1 MKALALLSG
10 GLDSIIAIKLVQSLG
25 IEVEAIYFSNPFH
38 QSPENTLHKVR
49 LLASNL
55 NIKLH
60 IREFGEDFLRVIEN
74 PRYNYGKQMNPCVDC
89 RIYQL
94 KEAKKLM
101 AEIGASFLIT
111 GEVLDQ
117 RPHSQRRDALDIVER
132 DSELRGFVLRPLT
145 AKHLRP
151 TVPEE
156 KGWVDRNR
164 LLDIKGRGR
173 NQQIELARKF
183 GITDYPSPAGG
194 CLLTYR
200 EFGEKVKD
208 LIRFESGLSLRSVN
222 LLQIGRHLRLTPQ
235 VKIIVGKNETEN
247 NLLLQ
252 LVSKNDIILELLDY
266 QGPTILYLGPPD
278 NQTLELAAAITAG
291 YGKVPNGE
299 QARVLAAGENFSP
312 ITLKVSP
319 LERSA
324 IQSYFVQ
331 NP

>member
-10 GLDSIIAIKLVQSLG
+10 GLDSILAVKLVQSLG
-25 IEVEAIYFSNPFH
+25 IQVEALYFANPFH
-38 QSPENTLHKVR
+38 QSPSETLHKIKQ
-49 LLASNL
+49 LASNL
-55 NIKLH
+55 NLKLH
-60 IREFGEDFLRVIEN
+60 IREFGEDYLRIIEN

-94 KEAKKLM
+94 QEAKKLM
-101 AEIGASFLIT
+101 EEIGAWFLIT

-132 DSELRGFVLRPLT
+132 DSKLRGYILRPLT

-173 NQQIELARKF
+173 DEQIQLAQKF
-183 GITDYPSPAGG
+183 NISDYPSPAGG

-200 EFGEKVKD
+200 EYGAKVKD
-208 LIRFESGLSLRSVN
+208 LIEYEKGLSLHSVN

-235 VKIIVGKNETEN
+235 VKIIVGKNEVEN
-247 NLLLQ
+247 NQLLQ
-252 LVSKNDIILELLDY
+252 LASNHNLILELADY
-266 QGPTILYLGPPD
+266 QGPTTLYQGP
-278 NQTLELAAAITAG
+278 LENRIFDLAAAITAG
-291 YGKVPNGE
+291 YSKAPRGE
-299 QARVLAAGENFSP
+299 QTRVIVSGDFPSKI
-312 ITLKVSP
+312 ITVLP
-319 LERSA
+319 LERNV
-324 IQSYFVQ
+324 IQSYFVH
-331 NP
+331 NI

>member
-38 QSPENTLHKVR
+38 QSPGDTLRKVK

-55 NIKLH
+55 NVKLH
-60 IREFGEDFLRVIEN
+60 ICEFGEGFFRVIEN

-94 KEAKKLM
+94 REAKKLM
-101 AEIGASFLIT
+101 TEIGAAFLIT

-132 DSELRGFVLRPLT
+132 DSELRGYILRPLT

-156 KGWVDRNR
+156 KGWVERNR

-173 NQQIELARKF
+173 NQQIELAQKF

-208 LIRFESGLSLRSVN
+208 LIKFESGLSLHSVN
-222 LLQIGRHLRLTPQ
+222 LLQTGRHLRLTPQ
-235 VKIIVGKNETEN
+235 VKIIVGKNEAEN
-247 NLLLQ
+247 ELLHQ
-252 LVSKNDIILELLDY
+252 LASKNEIILELLDY
-266 QGPTILYLGPPD
+266 QGPTTLYLGPPAE
-278 NQTLELAAAITAG
+278 QALELAAAITAG
-291 YGKVPNGE
+291 YGKAPNGE
-299 QARVLAAGENFSP
+299 EARVIATGEGFLP
-312 ITLKVSP
+312 ITLKVLP

-324 IQSYFVQ
+324 SQRYFVQ
-331 NP
+331 NH

>member
-10 GLDSIIAIKLVQSLG
+10 GLDSILAIKLVQSLG
-25 IEVEAIYFSNPFH
+25 IEVEALYFSNPFH
-38 QSPENTLHKVR
+38 QSPTDTLRNVQQ
-49 LLASNL
+49 LASNL
-55 NIKLH
+55 NLKLY
-60 IREFGEDFLRVIEN
+60 IREFGEDYLRVIEQ

-132 DSELRGFVLRPLT
+132 DSGLRGYILRPLT

-151 TVPEE
+151 TIPEE

-173 NQQIELARKF
+173 DQQIKLAEKY

-200 EFGEKVKD
+200 EYGAKVKD
-208 LIRFESGLSLRSVN
+208 LLQFEKGLSLRAVN
-222 LLQIGRHLRLTPQ
+222 LLQTGRHLRLTPQ

-247 NLLLQ
+247 GLLNQ
-252 LVSKNDIILELLDY
+252 LACRNDVILELADY
-266 QGPTILYLGPPD
+266 QGPTTLYQGPVED
-278 NQTLELAAAITAG
+278 RTLELAAAITAG
-291 YGKVPNGE
+291 YSKAPSGE
-299 QARVLAAGENFSP
+299 KTRVIATRDFP
-312 ITLKVSP
+312 QKIITVFP
-319 LERSA
+319 LERTA
-324 IQSYFVQ
+324 IQTYFVH
-331 NP
+331 NI